1 MVAFKL
7 QAACLIITLYVLIS
21 YYGKQYNKECKAKH
35 TKIFEIILAA
45 GIIYFFLDM
54 ATVYTVNHLN
64 TVNPV
69 LNRVLHL
76 FFLLSI
82 DIIMFLVFKYLLA
95 LCEFEFAE
103 KWEKFLLDTPFVLS
117 LVVATVN
124 IGNLEYLIG
133 KETNY
138 SMGMSAYVC
147 YAAGFIYFLMGII
160 VFFKRWNYIE
170 KKKATVITECLIVV
184 IGTLVVQMIFP
195 ETLISSFAVVVVILG
210 FYIHIENFSMME
222 LEEIHES
229 TIHSFADIVESRDE
243 STGEHIKRT
252 TVYVK
257 IIAEEL
263 RNSQY
268 CKDILTKDYID
279 SLIQAAPMHDI
290 GKIAVPDYILQKPGK
305 LTAEEFEQIKSH
317 TVKGAELI
325 QKSFCN
331 QIDNMYIAMA
341 YEVALY
347 HHEKWNGGG
356 YPQGLEG
363 NHIPLSAR
371 IMAVADVFDAVSQNR
386 CYRSAMSLDEA
397 FSIISNG
404 IGKDFDPIIAQA
416 FINARA
422 KVEQSY
428 RQIVQAV

>member
-1 MVAFKL
+1 
-7 QAACLIITLYVLIS
+7 
-21 YYGKQYNKECKAKH
+21 
-35 TKIFEIILAA
+35 
-45 GIIYFFLDM
+45 
-54 ATVYTVNHLN
+54 
-64 TVNPV
+64 
-69 LNRVLHL
+69 
-76 FFLLSI
+76 
-82 DIIMFLVFKYLLA
+82 
-95 LCEFEFAE
+95 
-103 KWEKFLLDTPFVLS
+103 
-117 LVVATVN
+117 
-124 IGNLEYLIG
+124 
-133 KETNY
+133 
-138 SMGMSAYVC
+138 
-147 YAAGFIYFLMGII
+147 
-160 VFFKRWNYIE
+160 
-170 KKKATVITECLIVV
+170 
-184 IGTLVVQMIFP
+184 
-195 ETLISSFAVVVVILG
+195 
-210 FYIHIENFSMME
+210 MME

-331 QIDNMYIAMA
+331 QIDNMYITMA